1 MVLSANAYFGVPTV
15 FTELAAQNQSL
26 SILLLPQKINVRNI
40 QHEDLDG
47 DGIPNSDT
55 LELGDECLLSEE
67 RIEDGR
73 LGFAAL
79 ELLNETPQDR
89 DVSHYMYYSP

>member
-1 MVLSANAYFGVPTV
+1 MFGLPAV
-15 FTELAAQNQSL
+15 FTDLAAQNQSL
-26 SILLLPQKINVRNI
+26 SVLLLPPKTNVRDI
-40 QHEDLDG
+40 REEHLDG

-55 LELGDECLLSEE
+55 LGLGDECLLSEE

-89 DVSHYMYYSP
+89 DVSSLYPYPPVMRYGN

>member
-1 MVLSANAYFGVPTV
+1 M
-15 FTELAAQNQSL
+15 
-26 SILLLPQKINVRNI
+26 
-40 QHEDLDG
+40 DG
-47 DGIPNSDT
+47 DGISNSDT

-79 ELLNETPQDR
+79 ELLNDTPQDR
-89 DVSHYMYYSP
+89 DVSYPHLYARDAI

>member
-1 MVLSANAYFGVPTV
+1 MFGLPAV
-15 FTELAAQNQSL
+15 FTDLAAQNQSL
-26 SILLLPQKINVRNI
+26 SILLLPPETNVRNI
-40 QHEDLDG
+40 RHEDLDG
-47 DGIPNSDT
+47 DGIPTSDT

-73 LGFAAL
+73 LGFAVL

-89 DVSHYMYYSP
+89 DVSSLHPCPPEMRYGS

>member
-1 MVLSANAYFGVPTV
+1 MFDLPAV
-15 FTELAAQNQSL
+15 FTELGAQNQSL
-26 SILLLPQKINVRNI
+26 SILLLPPQINVRNI
-40 QHEDLDG
+40 RHEDLDG
-47 DGIPNSDT
+47 DWIPNSDT

-73 LGFAAL
+73 PGFAAL

-89 DVSHYMYYSP
+89 DVRYLHLSPS

>member
-1 MVLSANAYFGVPTV
+1 MFGLPAV
-15 FTELAAQNQSL
+15 FTDLAAQNQSL
-26 SILLLPQKINVRNI
+26 SILLLPPQTNIRNI
-40 QHEDLDG
+40 LHEDLDG

-89 DVSHYMYYSP
+89 DVSSLHPYPPLMRYGN

>member
-1 MVLSANAYFGVPTV
+1 M
-15 FTELAAQNQSL
+15 
-26 SILLLPQKINVRNI
+26 RNI
-40 QHEDLDG
+40 QQEDMDG

-73 LGFAAL
+73 FGFAAI
-79 ELLNETPQDR
+79 ELLNDTPQDR
-89 DVSHYMYYSP
+89 DVSSLHPYAP

>member
-1 MVLSANAYFGVPTV
+1 M
-15 FTELAAQNQSL
+15 
-26 SILLLPQKINVRNI
+26 
-40 QHEDLDG
+40 DG

-73 LGFAAL
+73 LGFAAI
-79 ELLNETPQDR
+79 ELLNDTPQDR
-89 DVSHYMYYSP
+89 DVSYLHPYASRHDMETD

>member
-1 MVLSANAYFGVPTV
+1 MHICLPAV

-26 SILLLPQKINVRNI
+26 SILLLEPRVDVRNI
-40 QHEDLDG
+40 RHEDLDV

-55 LELGDECLLSEE
+55 LELGDECLLTEE

-79 ELLNETPQDR
+79 ELLNDTPQDR
-89 DVSHYMYYSP
+89 DVRYLRPYAP

>member
-1 MVLSANAYFGVPTV
+1 M
-15 FTELAAQNQSL
+15 
-26 SILLLPQKINVRNI
+26 
-40 QHEDLDG
+40 DG

-73 LGFAAL
+73 LGFAAIK
-79 ELLNETPQDR
+79 LLNDTPQDR
-89 DVSHYMYYSP
+89 DVSYLHQFVP

>member
-1 MVLSANAYFGVPTV
+1 M
-15 FTELAAQNQSL
+15 
-26 SILLLPQKINVRNI
+26 
-40 QHEDLDG
+40 DG

-73 LGFAAL
+73 FGFAAI
-79 ELLNETPQDR
+79 ELLNDTPQDR
-89 DVSHYMYYSP
+89 DVSSLHPYAP

>member
-1 MVLSANAYFGVPTV
+1 M
-15 FTELAAQNQSL
+15 
-26 SILLLPQKINVRNI
+26 
-40 QHEDLDG
+40 DG
-47 DGIPNSDT
+47 DGISNSDT

-79 ELLNETPQDR
+79 ELLNDTPQDR
-89 DVSHYMYYSP
+89 DVSYLHLYAP